1 MAEKMIRLTAMTP
14 EMYHSYYRE
23 YENDPDL
30 YLDKDKYTAYTYSK
44 EKVDQYIQ
52 RLVDL
57 KRIPLAIMAGDE
69 IVGEII
75 IKNIEEHKCATMG
88 LSLKNARYKDQ
99 GIGTQAE
106 RLAIQYVFRELDIPT
121 LYADS
126 IQPNTR
132 SQHVLEKV
140 GFTLTHE
147 DKDFKYYRIDR
158 DMNIELKK
166 METDDEIK
174 GKAYVHWKSWHEA
187 YPGLVDQGYLDAMT
201 LEKCEKMAYSY
212 DSGDVSQLL

>member
-1 MAEKMIRLTAMTP
+1 MAGKMIRLTAMTP
-14 EMYHSYYRE
+14 EMYHNYYRE

-88 LSLKNARYKDQ
+88 LSLKNARYKDR

-106 RLAIQYVFRELDIPT
+106 
-121 LYADS
+121 
-126 IQPNTR
+126 
-132 SQHVLEKV
+132 K
-140 GFTLTHE
+140 
-147 DKDFKYYRIDR
+147 
-158 DMNIELKK
+158 
-166 METDDEIK
+166 
-174 GKAYVHWKSWHEA
+174 
-187 YPGLVDQGYLDAMT
+187 
-201 LEKCEKMAYSY
+201 
-212 DSGDVSQLL
+212 